1 MCIRDRLVAA
11 PAMAQTAPTP
21 QPPGGMVDPTFT
33 PSATTP
39 TPMASQGGPQGAAP
53 TPGVQIA
60 PPAGTPTPMA
70 GQNAP
75 PRAETPRAP
84 SIGAPSSALV
94 PPATNIRLELVITD
108 TFTGTPVKKSVS
120 LLLLTG
126 NSGMIR
132 TSNTGS
138 GNLAIL
144 NVDAIAAGYLN
155 GQIPTRITFEYS
167 PAPQTEGP
175 LAGRRSPTLN
185 ESITV
190 VLQDGK
196 PLMISQSADPAS
208 DRKVTAELTA
218 TILK

>member
-1 MCIRDRLVAA
+1 MRRPTSLLILTLLVAA
-11 PAMAQTAPTP
+11 PAMAQTTPTP
-21 QPPGGMVDPTFT
+21 QPPRGMLTPPAMAPT
-33 PSATTP
+33 PMPPQATTP
-39 TPMASQGGPQGAAP
+39 PATAP
-53 TPGVQIA
+53 TPGQTPA
-60 PPAGTPTPMA
+60 PRPAP
-70 GQNAP
+70 
-75 PRAETPRAP
+75 PRAP
-84 SIGAPSSALV
+84 SIGAPSGTQV
-94 PPATNIRLELVITD
+94 PAATNIRLDLVITD

-132 TSNTGS
+132 TSNTGT
-138 GNLAIL
+138 GNLAVL

-196 PLMISQSADPAS
+196 PLMISQSADPAT